1 MNFNTTNNKAFLW
14 KLMYDNGLFK
24 NLEDKYAKEVHNY
37 FDLKMNY
44 IDNNKKG
51 NDTLITLNKQAIS
64 EMMNDIKIKF
74 PLHTSSSFSS
84 PLNKVELPMQMTPK
98 SSITS
103 QDLLQDRQISFTQQL
118 KNVKNDFETLMNL
131 KKPEIIDFTDK
142 IDDFLIKKDVKND
155 DTNQDSS
162 DIERLLAETIAKRE
176 NLVININEK
185 EKSKASQWI
194 NNNREP
200 NNNNNNNNREPIE
213 ITNIELINKNIDIL
227 PFEIEEV
234 NNNNNDYEIINLE
247 RVDEKKIVTKKNVRF
262 SDELYENKDKDIQEQ
277 LKEINLKLNKI
288 MELLEKD
295 KI

>member
-24 NLEDKYAKEVHNY
+24 NLDDKYAKEVHNY

-84 PLNKVELPMQMTPK
+84 PLNKVELPIPTMTPK

-103 QDLLQDRQISFTQQL
+103 QDLLQDRQNSFTQQL
-118 KNVKNDFETLMNL
+118 KNVKNDFESLMNI

-142 IDDFLIKKDVKND
+142 IDDFLIKKDTKNSKND
-155 DTNQDSS
+155 DTNEDS

-200 NNNNNNNNREPIE
+200 IE
-213 ITNIELINKNIDIL
+213 ITNVDIL
-227 PFEIEEV
+227 PFEIQEV
-234 NNNNNDYEIINLE
+234 NNDNDDQEINTLE
-247 RVDEKKIVTKKNVRF
+247 RVDEKKIVKKKSVSF

>member
-24 NLEDKYAKEVHNY
+24 NLDDKYAKEVHTY

-51 NDTLITLNKQAIS
+51 NDTLITLNKKAIS

-74 PLHTSSSFSS
+74 PLHNTSSSHSS
-84 PLNKVELPMQMTPK
+84 PLNKVELPIPTMTPK

-103 QDLLQDRQISFTQQL
+103 QDLLQDRQNSFTQQL
-118 KNVKNDFETLMNL
+118 KNVKNDFESLMNL

-142 IDDFLIKKDVKND
+142 IDDFLVKKDTKNSKND
-155 DTNQDSS
+155 DDTNEDS

-200 NNNNNNNNREPIE
+200 IE
-213 ITNIELINKNIDIL
+213 ITNVDIL
-227 PFEIEEV
+227 PFEIQEV
-234 NNNNNDYEIINLE
+234 NNNDDDKEIKNLE
-247 RVDEKKIVTKKNVRF
+247 RVNEKKIVTKKNVRF

-288 MELLEKD
+288 MELLENKQ
-295 KI
+295 I

>member
-24 NLEDKYAKEVHNY
+24 NLDDKYAKEVHSY
-37 FDLKMNY
+37 FDLKINY

-74 PLHTSSSFSS
+74 PLHNTSSSFSS
-84 PLNKVELPMQMTPK
+84 PLNKVELPTPMTPK

-103 QDLLQDRQISFTQQL
+103 QDLLQDRQHSFNQQL
-118 KNVKNDFETLMNL
+118 KNVKNDFESLMNL

-142 IDDFLIKKDVKND
+142 IDDFLIKKDTKNTKEDD
-155 DTNQDSS
+155 DTNEDSS

-200 NNNNNNNNREPIE
+200 IE
-213 ITNIELINKNIDIL
+213 ITNVDIL

-234 NNNNNDYEIINLE
+234 NNDNDNDEINNLE
-247 RVDEKKIVTKKNVRF
+247 RVNEKKIVTKKNVRF
-262 SDELYENKDKDIQEQ
+262 SENNNNNNNNIEKDDTIKEQ

-288 MELLEKD
+288 MEMLRK
-295 KI
+295 

>member
-24 NLEDKYAKEVHNY
+24 NLDDKYAKEVHNY

-74 PLHTSSSFSS
+74 PLHTSSSYSS
-84 PLNKVELPMQMTPK
+84 PLNKVELPMPMTPK

-103 QDLLQDRQISFTQQL
+103 QDLLQDRQNSFTQQL
-118 KNVKNDFETLMNL
+118 KNVKDDFESLMNL

-142 IDDFLIKKDVKND
+142 IDEFLIKKDVKND
-155 DTNQDSS
+155 DKGDDTNKDSS

-176 NLVININEK
+176 NLVININEN

-200 NNNNNNNNREPIE
+200 NNNNREPIE
-213 ITNIELINKNIDIL
+213 ITNNL
-227 PFEIEEV
+227 PFEEL
-234 NNNNNDYEIINLE
+234 NNNNNDNDEIITLE
-247 RVDEKKIVTKKNVRF
+247 RVNEKKIVTKKNVRF

>member
-200 NNNNNNNNREPIE
+200 NNNNREPIE
-213 ITNIELINKNIDIL
+213 ITNNL
-227 PFEIEEV
+227 PFEIEEL
-234 NNNNNDYEIINLE
+234 NNDNNDNEIINLE

-288 MELLEKD
+288 MELLENKQ
-295 KI
+295 I

>member
-24 NLEDKYAKEVHNY
+24 NLDDKYAKEVHSY

-44 IDNNKKG
+44 IDNNKKN

-74 PLHTSSSFSS
+74 PLHVNTSSHSS
-84 PLNKVELPMQMTPK
+84 PLYKVEIPP
-98 SSITS
+98 SSSSLSSSSSPSLIFEKKMVTS
-103 QDLLQDRQISFTQQL
+103 QDLLQDRQNSFTQQL
-118 KNVKNDFETLMNL
+118 NNVKNDFDSLMNV

-142 IDDFLIKKDVKND
+142 IEDFLIGKKDND
-155 DTNQDSS
+155 DKDNQES

-176 NLVININEK
+176 NLVININEN

-200 NNNNNNNNREPIE
+200 NNRELIE
-213 ITNIELINKNIDIL
+213 ITDTIL
-227 PFEIEEV
+227 PFENEDDQI
-234 NNNNNDYEIINLE
+234 
-247 RVDEKKIVTKKNVRF
+247 EKKIVSKKNVRF
-262 SDELYENKDKDIQEQ
+262 SDQLIEKNIDNNNNNIKEQ

-288 MELLEKD
+288 MEMLENK
-295 KI
+295 

>member
-24 NLEDKYAKEVHNY
+24 NLDDKYAKEVHNY

-74 PLHTSSSFSS
+74 PLHNTSYSHSS
-84 PLNKVELPMQMTPK
+84 PLNKVELPIPTMTPK

-103 QDLLQDRQISFTQQL
+103 QDLLQDRQNSFTQQL
-118 KNVKNDFETLMNL
+118 KNVKNDFESLMNI

-142 IDDFLIKKDVKND
+142 IDDFLIKKDTKNSKND
-155 DTNQDSS
+155 DDTNEDSS

-200 NNNNNNNNREPIE
+200 IE
-213 ITNIELINKNIDIL
+213 ITNVDIL
-227 PFEIEEV
+227 PFEIQEV
-234 NNNNNDYEIINLE
+234 NNDNDDQEINTLE
-247 RVDEKKIVTKKNVRF
+247 RVDEKKIVKKKSVSF